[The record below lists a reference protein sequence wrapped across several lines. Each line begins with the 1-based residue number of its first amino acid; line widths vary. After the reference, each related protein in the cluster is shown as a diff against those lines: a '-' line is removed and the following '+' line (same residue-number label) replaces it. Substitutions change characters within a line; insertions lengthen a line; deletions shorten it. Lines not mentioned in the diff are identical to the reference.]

1 MYSKKVYELLICN
14 PIATR
19 KRNQMTNNLPDIA
32 TLIQTLGLPQESI
45 RGLIEQINAL
55 RKKDLTDFMAIIKE
69 LSEDGESKILNKFIN
84 DVYDEPLVD
93 VETFFTHPDYFGRAG
108 ADLYP
113 KLMDDLIKLF
123 NGNYTEISLSGAIG
137 WGKSY
142 LTEMIMGRI
151 VYEISCL
158 KNPQMAYGLADNS
171 TLFFPNISVNV
182 TQAKKVIFGGIKEAM
197 RVSPYFRD
205 QFPFEM
211 FTEEIRFPKKIVLG
225 AIAMSGALGENVFSA
240 AMDETNFMEI
250 VEKSRQA
257 RGGKFD
263 QAEVVYASLA
273 RRMKSR
279 FLKRGKLPGMLIMLS
294 SANYPGD
301 FTDKKKEEAKENKQI
316 FILDYP
322 LWGPK
327 PAGTYMEKKFWI
339 SMGTENQA
347 PKIIEDEIDAE
358 LEQEK
363 DIETFP
369 VSFDFLPDFKR
380 DIEGAL
386 KDIAGRS
393 KLLIN
398 RFITQT
404 EKIFEKADVDR
415 KHPFTQTETNLV
427 DGGKFIREFLAK
439 QIPGSDGKPV
449 WRPLVNPYARR
460 FGHIDLAKTGDAA
473 GFCVGHPSGEIQ
485 VTRRGQDNELL
496 TEIMPVVW
504 IDVMLR
510 IVPPQGAE
518 INFGNIRSLIYE
530 LQSMGYLFEKVT
542 LDSYQSSDT
551 IQILNGRGIKA
562 EELSI
567 DTSMEPYN
575 EVKSA
580 LYEDRLN
587 MYWYDIVLNELK
599 YLVVT
604 RSGSTVKVDHLLDRS
619 KDVSDCVAGVVYNCV
634 QYVRNPKRQPP
645 PAPSP
650 GYFIGDT
657 SVPKGMEEEDLG
669 EDNWINES

>member
-1 MYSKKVYELLICN
+1 MLE
-14 PIATR
+14 
-19 KRNQMTNNLPDIA
+19 NLPVSDLGA
-32 TLIQTLGLPQESI
+32 LIKTIGLPDESV
-45 RGLIEQINAL
+45 QS
-55 RKKDLTDFMAIIKE
+55 FMAQIDTMNNEEVADFVTIISE
-69 LSEDGESKILNKFIN
+69 LSNDGESEMLNGIIG
-84 DVYDEPLVD
+84 DVYDEAPVD
-93 VETFFTHPDYFGRAG
+93 VETFFRNTDYLGRAG

-113 KLMDDLIKLF
+113 VLLDDLIRLF
-123 NGNYTEISLSGAIG
+123 NGNYTEVTLSGSIG

-142 LTEMIMGRI
+142 LTELIICRI
-151 VYEISCL
+151 LYEVSCL
-158 KNPQMAYGLADNS
+158 KHPQWAYGLAENS
-171 TLFFPNISVNV
+171 TLFFPNISITE
-182 TQAKKVIFGGIKEAM
+182 TQAKRVIFGGIKEAL
-197 RVSPYFRD
+197 RVSPYFRE

-211 FTEEIRFPKKIVLG
+211 YSTEMKFPKNILLG
-225 AIAMSGALGENVFSA
+225 AVAMSGALGMDVFAA
-240 AMDETNFMEI
+240 AMDELNFMDV

-257 RGGKFD
+257 RGQKYD
-263 QAEVVYASLA
+263 QAEVIYASLA

-279 FLKRGKLPGMLIMLS
+279 FMKKGKLPGMLVMLS
-294 SANYPGD
+294 SVNYPND
-301 FTDKKKEEAKENKQI
+301 FTERKKKEAEENPLI
-316 FILDYP
+316 FILNYA
-322 LWGPK
+322 LWEPK
-327 PAGTYMEKKFWI
+327 PAGTYMDKKFWV
-339 SMGTENQA
+339 SMGTENQ
-347 PKIIEDEIDAE
+347 PPRVIEDEEEAKAE
-358 LEQEK
+358 RERGVEVLE
-363 DIETFP
+363 P
-369 VSFDFLPDFKR
+369 PLDFLPDFKR
-380 DIEGAL
+380 DIEGSL
-386 KDIAGRS
+386 RDIAGRS

-404 EKIFEKADVDR
+404 EKIFEKADVER
-415 KHPFTQTETNLV
+415 KHPFTQTETTLV
-427 DGGKFIREFLAK
+427 DGGKFIRELLAH
-439 QIPGSDGKPV
+439 QIPGSDGKLV
-449 WRPLVNPYARR
+449 WRPLINPYVRR
-460 FGHIDLAKTGDAA
+460 FSHIDLALTGDAA
-473 GFCVGHPSGEIQ
+473 GFCVGHPAGEIQ
-485 VTRRGQDNELL
+485 VTRRGEDNELL
-496 TEIMPVVW
+496 TEIMPIVW

-518 INFGNIRSLIYE
+518 INFGNIRSLLYE
-530 LQSMGYLFEKVT
+530 LQSMGYLFEKAT

-562 EELSI
+562 EDLSV

-619 KDVSDCVAGVVYNCV
+619 KDVSDCLAGVVYNCV

-669 EDNWINES
+669 EDDWINES

>member
-1 MYSKKVYELLICN
+1 MLE
-14 PIATR
+14 
-19 KRNQMTNNLPDIA
+19 NLPVSDLGA
-32 TLIQTLGLPQESI
+32 LIKTIGLPDESV
-45 RGLIEQINAL
+45 QS
-55 RKKDLTDFMAIIKE
+55 FMAQIDTMNNEEVADFVTIISE
-69 LSEDGESKILNKFIN
+69 LSNDGESEMLNGIIG
-84 DVYDEPLVD
+84 DVYDEAPVD
-93 VETFFTHPDYFGRAG
+93 VETFFRNTDYLGRAG

-113 KLMDDLIKLF
+113 VLLDDLIRLF
-123 NGNYTEISLSGAIG
+123 NGNYTEVTLSGSIG

-142 LTEMIMGRI
+142 LTELIICRI
-151 VYEISCL
+151 LYEVSCL
-158 KNPQMAYGLADNS
+158 KHPQWAYGLAENS
-171 TLFFPNISVNV
+171 TLFFPNISITE
-182 TQAKKVIFGGIKEAM
+182 TQAKRVIFGGIKEAL
-197 RVSPYFRD
+197 RVSPYFRE

-211 FTEEIRFPKKIVLG
+211 YSTEMKFPKNILLG
-225 AIAMSGALGENVFSA
+225 AVAMSGALGMDVFAA
-240 AMDETNFMEI
+240 AMDELNFMDVI
-250 VEKSRQA
+250 EKSRQA
-257 RGGKFD
+257 RGQKYD
-263 QAEVVYASLA
+263 QAEVIYASLA

-279 FLKRGKLPGMLIMLS
+279 FMKKGKLPGMLVMLS
-294 SANYPGD
+294 SVNYPND
-301 FTDKKKEEAKENKQI
+301 FTERKKKEAEENPLI
-316 FILDYP
+316 FILDYA
-322 LWGPK
+322 LWEPK
-327 PAGTYMEKKFWI
+327 PADTYMDKKFWV
-339 SMGTENQA
+339 SMGTENQ
-347 PKIIEDEIDAE
+347 PPRVIEDKEEAKTE
-358 LEQEK
+358 RERGVEVLE
-363 DIETFP
+363 P
-369 VSFDFLPDFKR
+369 PLDFLPDFKR
-380 DIEGAL
+380 DIEGSL

-404 EKIFEKADVDR
+404 EKIFEKADVER
-415 KHPFTQTETNLV
+415 KHPFTQTETTLV
-427 DGGKFIREFLAK
+427 DGGKFIRELLAH
-439 QIPGSDGKPV
+439 QIPGSDSKLV
-449 WRPLVNPYARR
+449 WRPLINPYVRR
-460 FGHIDLAKTGDAA
+460 FSHIDLALTGDAA
-473 GFCVGHPSGEIQ
+473 GFCVGHPAGEIQ
-485 VTRRGQDNELL
+485 VTRRGEDNELL
-496 TEIMPVVW
+496 TEIMPIVW

-518 INFGNIRSLIYE
+518 INFGNIRSLLYE

-562 EELSI
+562 EDLSV

-619 KDVSDCVAGVVYNCV
+619 KDVSDCLAGVVYNCV

-669 EDNWINES
+669 EDDWINES